1 MNSLNKWLNAYMA
14 LFKGILW
21 YFYSEELNS
30 FFSYSSTYKRNRF
43 TVYIWTVSSLKLFSQ
58 SRHLSSVSICL
69 NDGRINGKL
78 WRKNTLTYSS
88 FRSAITN
95 RNIYLKSSSTK
106 YLKLFRKYFNL
117 FSYPLTPNNFIYSLS
132 EAVRSFPI

>member
-1 MNSLNKWLNAYMA
+1 MNAYIA
-14 LFKGILW
+14 LFKGIRW
-21 YFYSEELNS
+21 YLDYEELNS
-30 FFSYSSTYKRNRF
+30 FLSYSSTYNLNRF

-78 WRKNTLTYSS
+78 LRKNILTYSS

-95 RNIYLKSSSTK
+95 LKIYLKSSSTK
-106 YLKLFRKYFNL
+106 YLKLLRKYFNL
-117 FSYPLTPNNFIYSLS
+117 FSYPLTPNNFISSLS